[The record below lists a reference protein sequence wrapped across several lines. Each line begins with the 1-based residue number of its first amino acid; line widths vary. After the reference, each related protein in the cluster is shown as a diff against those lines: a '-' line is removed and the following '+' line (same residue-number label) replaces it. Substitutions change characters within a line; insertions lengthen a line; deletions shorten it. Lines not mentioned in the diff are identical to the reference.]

1 MCERGTLSSN
11 ILPNHLRSVR
21 GHRWSRC
28 YQRPPK
34 EMVWGCVCVRKCF
47 KSFLDLKEKKIQ
59 LCQYKKILTETS
71 HFVLKFSFAARGCKR
86 RSQAFPTFLFSTA
99 QREALVANQPLLF
112 VGFKLFAQFDAS
124 HVFKSFSATYKVQV
138 VSVHLHQLK
147 VTSVLKR
154 SPKKWE
160 KVPVLPV
167 D

>member
-1 MCERGTLSSN
+1 MLLASSK
-11 ILPNHLRSVR
+11 RDR
-21 GHRWSRC
+21 
-28 YQRPPK
+28 
-34 EMVWGCVCVRKCF
+34 GCVCVRKCF

-59 LCQYKKILTETS
+59 LCQSKRILTETS
-71 HFVLKFSFAARGCKR
+71 HFVLKRNDSFSFAARGCKR
-86 RSQAFPTFLFSTA
+86 DKRGSQASPTFLFSTA

-154 SPKKWE
+154 SLKKWE